1 MPLPKTQRKLNELI
15 RDLRGRSV
23 KELRKKFKYKSKEL
37 VNNIG
42 QLIIKHY
49 GFRQINLLI
58 EFKGAHSIIKH
69 PKGYGK

>member
-1 MPLPKTQRKLNELI
+1 M
-15 RDLRGRSV
+15 
-23 KELRKKFKYKSKEL
+23 RKKFKYRSKEL